1 MLDMKNSI
9 FIKIKLEDIELEVI
23 NILQK
28 YFSIDK
34 LTNLN
39 FKISDNIL
47 LIEELNEYIYF
58 DKNIQHPGDNKFKI
72 DWTNFNDNQNI
83 DPKFEKI
90 ISKYYNLKNI
100 EYVIEGR
107 SIKINYKNNIE
118 HIYFDKLVQK
128 DKNVY
133 YNVLYENIK
142 KNENIVFMIQVG
154 KWNTL
159 EKMYH
164 NLDIIGKIKAN
175 YIIAVVE
182 NEYNQEKLQQL
193 KEKLKNLVIIEVK
206 NKGMDIGIF
215 LVSLLYLRE
224 NNLNYEYLIK
234 LHTKTDDRFREH
246 VCEHLIGSKETINK
260 NIELLKND
268 KSIGMLNGT
277 LIFNYHKNNT
287 FFHNHL
293 NYLEY
298 LTELLLNEKM
308 DINKLEFAVGTFF
321 YSRFDVFDVFNSN
334 HIKLVYN
341 KLNDSESLDENWYSI
356 FYKLK
361 NKDSN
366 FVKNHYQKNKNSN
379 YGNNLELQHKTNCS
393 GMRDFMIEHAMER
406 FFGYLNKNKNY
417 KMVEV

>member
-164 NLDIIGKIKAN
+164 NLDIIGKIKV
-175 YIIAVVE
+175 Y
-182 NEYNQEKLQQL
+182 
-193 KEKLKNLVIIEVK
+193 
-206 NKGMDIGIF
+206 
-215 LVSLLYLRE
+215 
-224 NNLNYEYLIK
+224 YE
-234 LHTKTDDRFREH
+234 
-246 VCEHLIGSKETINK
+246 IN
-260 NIELLKND
+260 IQ
-268 KSIGMLNGT
+268 T
-277 LIFNYHKNNT
+277 L
-287 FFHNHL
+287 
-293 NYLEY
+293 
-298 LTELLLNEKM
+298 
-308 DINKLEFAVGTFF
+308 
-321 YSRFDVFDVFNSN
+321 
-334 HIKLVYN
+334 
-341 KLNDSESLDENWYSI
+341 
-356 FYKLK
+356 
-361 NKDSN
+361 
-366 FVKNHYQKNKNSN
+366 
-379 YGNNLELQHKTNCS
+379 
-393 GMRDFMIEHAMER
+393 
-406 FFGYLNKNKNY
+406 
-417 KMVEV
+417 